1 MTFFFTTDGK
11 SFVLTFNCSIHN
23 MSTYSFIYVFK
34 HPSSSIGRDFI
45 NGVLNMGGSGDGEAV
60 ALAMMRR
67 RDRVVCDIFVA

>member
-1 MTFFFTTDGK
+1 
-11 SFVLTFNCSIHN
+11 

>member
-1 MTFFFTTDGK
+1 
-11 SFVLTFNCSIHN
+11 

-60 ALAMMRR
+60 ALATMRR